1 MSSSQSSAS
10 NQHTTT
16 PIRRR
21 QRSTNRKNLSQSF
34 SFHLDCDDEPT
45 TGSGQIDILQF
56 EQSEAVTSN
65 FTFQRTDSGFNEVSS
80 DEDRRKHHFQIIKN
94 QLSCAD
100 VSMRSDEQLM
110 MCSTPSRMQ
119 S

>member
-34 SFHLDCDDEPT
+34 SFQLDFEEPT
-45 TGSGQIDILQF
+45 GPIQVVDILQF
-56 EQSEAVTSN
+56 EQPC
-65 FTFQRTDSGFNEVSS
+65 QRTDSGFNEVSS
-80 DEDRRKHHFQIIKN
+80 DEDKRKNHFQMIKN
-94 QLSCAD
+94 LSCAD
-100 VSMRSDEQLM
+100 ISMRSDEQFIK
-110 MCSTPSRMQ
+110 CS
-119 S
+119 

>member
-21 QRSTNRKNLSQSF
+21 RSTNRKNLSQSF
-34 SFHLDCDDEPT
+34 SFHLDDDEQP

-56 EQSEAVTSN
+56 EQSEAVTTN

-80 DEDRRKHHFQIIKN
+80 DEDRRKNHFQIIKN

-119 S
+119 T

>member
-10 NQHTTT
+10 NQHITT
-16 PIRRR
+16 PMRRR

-34 SFHLDCDDEPT
+34 SFHLDCDEPI
-45 TGSGQIDILQF
+45 GQIEILK
-56 EQSEAVTSN
+56 QSEAGENN

-80 DEDRRKHHFQIIKN
+80 DEDKRKNHFQVINN

-100 VSMRSDEQLM
+100 ISMRSDEQLL
-110 MCSTPSRMQ
+110 MCSTPSSRMQ
-119 S
+119 T

>member
-10 NQHTTT
+10 NQHITT

-21 QRSTNRKNLSQSF
+21 QRSTNRKNLSQSL

-45 TGSGQIDILQF
+45 GPIEILHF
-56 EQSEAVTSN
+56 EQSEAFKNN

-80 DEDRRKHHFQIIKN
+80 DDDKRKNHFQIIKN
-94 QLSCAD
+94 QLCSADISMSC
-100 VSMRSDEQLM
+100 DEQLI
-110 MCSTPSRMQ
+110 MCSTPSSRMQ
-119 S
+119 T